1 MGVIYKL
8 QPETK
13 NFILEKKK
21 ESPDLSCR
29 ALKALIEEELK
40 IKVSKS
46 SVNAVFKEAGLSL
59 PVGRRYKGGK
69 RRPEKSR
76 VMGLLTLKL
85 GMGTVLA
92 ESHPTSIVENRPHP
106 PIVQTEPPVPEPIT
120 ESIPEPAPEPVIP
133 EPPKPI
139 IVQTTPPVPEPI
151 PEPPQEIPLEPIPEP
166 LPEKVAVR
174 QLSLRG
180 SEATE
185 ANSKFASSPSAPR
198 NDETGEGQTTGAILL
213 KAADYLNGGVYRLAE
228 TIRTKLRVYSPD
240 IVAKTEAL
248 LYSRLFDQPDMSLWT
263 LINYQLT
270 PEGITAYHNE
280 LQEVIKL
287 EKGDVSVFSTGVP
300 SEKTETSP
308 FSQAVLTLF
317 RDIRGI
323 KVVLSDGTYF
333 YLDGQ
338 LRSIWSTPQ
347 IPHDFSANLYKI
359 KGYLGKYFHD
369 HDPFVLFT
377 PPGYEIPTNEFFEFI
392 LSFNSPEK
400 KRISLLALYGSKF
413 EELDVFKIEQ
423 FKRQYFVFGL
433 WPWQFVQYRKVNK
446 LGEFRQFHFAPLNK
460 DFYLADVEME
470 LLQPK
475 TNEGVTLRGAALKT
489 TLIEKTRLIIL
500 SNLPAE
506 KAGAEEVS
514 RIYLNH
520 WPYPEE
526 AFQDHSRKIELFTY
540 TAGSQHAFAQE
551 RLSEKLEDEKLG
563 DGSLREPSPI
573 DSLFAGYLK
582 LLDLYARLYFMP
594 SGYENKDFPVM
605 KEQFYNLLVSLREEK
620 DYTLATFRP
629 PKLYP
634 WLKDLEYALRRLN
647 EHEVTSPDGRRLW
660 FKIGTAIF

>member
-21 ESPDLSCR
+21 ANPDLSCR
-29 ALKALIEEELK
+29 AFKALIEEQLK

-76 VMGLLTLKL
+76 IIGLLTLQ
-85 GMGTVLA
+85 
-92 ESHPTSIVENRPHP
+92 PSIISE
-106 PIVQTEPPVPEPIT
+106 PIVQTESLTPV
-120 ESIPEPAPEPVIP
+120 PEPAPEPVIP

-139 IVQTTPPVPEPI
+139 IVQTTPPAAEKAEKGDVSVFPEEKTKEKTETSPVLLAGRGRLNVPYPVD
-151 PEPPQEIPLEPIPEP
+151 
-166 LPEKVAVR
+166 K
-174 QLSLRG
+174 
-180 SEATE
+180 
-185 ANSKFASSPSAPR
+185 SSPVS
-198 NDETGEGQTTGAILL
+198 EGQTTGAILL

-240 IVAKTEAL
+240 ILAKTEAL

-263 LINYQLT
+263 LINCQLT
-270 PEGITAYHNE
+270 PEGITAYSNE
-280 LQEVIKL
+280 LQEVI
-287 EKGDVSVFSTGVP
+287 
-300 SEKTETSP
+300 TET
-308 FSQAVLTLF
+308 FSEAVLALF
-317 RDIRGI
+317 RDIRGV

-369 HDPFVLFT
+369 HAPFVLFT

-460 DFYLADVEME
+460 DFYLADVEIE

-489 TLIEKTRLIIL
+489 TLVEKTRLIIL

-551 RLSEKLEDEKLG
+551 RLSEKLEKLG
-563 DGSLREPSPI
+563 DGSLREPSPSSGI

-605 KEQFYNLLVSLREEK
+605 KEQFYNLLVSLKQEK

-629 PKLYP
+629 PKPYP

-660 FKIGTAIF
+660 FNLL